1 MEQLLQEVLK
11 SSWPMVAIVVLWGY
25 FLSKYFMQQIDKKD
39 TQNQS
44 NLDKFISLVE
54 KSNEVMSKVGTS
66 LDTIHPKLNDMHEDI
81 KSLKNR

>member
-1 MEQLLQEVLK
+1 
-11 SSWPMVAIVVLWGY
+11 
-25 FLSKYFMQQIDKKD
+25 MQQIDKKD